1 MKLYL
6 SGKTQIGYTPD
17 WIRIE
22 YFDEALNKTVEL
34 TMDIQGEIDY
44 STETLNVR
52 AKGKLIPWVYY
63 TEDNEIDLLELP
75 EKEAL
80 KYEKLFNKYIT
91 KASNITIG
99 LYPEP
104 EDLNENENTT
114 VDDKFELGIG
124 EYYYVE
130 NDKEKHF
137 KFIFKAEIND

>member
-6 SGKTQIGYTPD
+6 SGKTKIGHTPD

-22 YFDEALNKTVEL
+22 YFDEMLNKTVEL

-52 AKGKLIPWVYY
+52 AKGELIPWVYY
-63 TEDNEIDLLELP
+63 TEDNEIDLSELP

-80 KYEKLFNKYIT
+80 KYEELFNKYIT
-91 KASNITIG
+91 KASDITIG

-104 EDLNENENTT
+104 EDFNESENL
-114 VDDKFELGIG
+114 VNDKFESCNG

-130 NDKEKHF
+130 NNKQKHF
-137 KFIFKAEIND
+137 KFTFKVEVND

>member
-6 SGKTQIGYTPD
+6 SGKTKIGYTPD

-22 YFDEALNKTVEL
+22 YFDETLDKNVEL
-34 TMDIQGEIDY
+34 TMDIQGEINY

-52 AKGKLIPWVYY
+52 AKGELIPWVYY
-63 TEDNEIDLLELP
+63 TEDNEIDLSKLP

-91 KASNITIG
+91 KTSDITIG

-104 EDLNENENTT
+104 EDFNESESLVNHE
-114 VDDKFELGIG
+114 FEECQG
-124 EYYYVE
+124 EYYYIE
-130 NDKEKHF
+130 NDEEKQF
-137 KFIFKAEIND
+137 KFTFKAEIND

>member
-6 SGKTQIGYTPD
+6 SGKTKIGYTPD

-22 YFDEALNKTVEL
+22 YFNETLNKTVEL

-44 STETLNVR
+44 STETLNAR
-52 AKGKLIPWVYY
+52 AKGELIPWVYY

-75 EKEAL
+75 EEETL
-80 KYEKLFNKYIT
+80 KYEELFNKYIT
-91 KASNITIG
+91 KASYITIG

-104 EDLNENENTT
+104 EDFNESENP

-124 EYYYVE
+124 EYYYIE
-130 NDKEKHF
+130 NNKEKHF
-137 KFIFKAEIND
+137 KFIFKAEVND

>member
-1 MKLYL
+1 M
-6 SGKTQIGYTPD
+6 
-17 WIRIE
+17 
-22 YFDEALNKTVEL
+22 
-34 TMDIQGEIDY
+34 
-44 STETLNVR
+44 
-52 AKGKLIPWVYY
+52 
-63 TEDNEIDLLELP
+63 ELP
-75 EKEAL
+75 EQETL

-104 EDLNENENTT
+104 EDFNENENTT

>member
-6 SGKTQIGYTPD
+6 SGKTKIGYTPD

-22 YFDEALNKTVEL
+22 YFDETLNKTVEL

-52 AKGKLIPWVYY
+52 AKGELIPWIYY
-63 TEDNEIDLLELP
+63 TEDNEIGLSELP

-80 KYEKLFNKYIT
+80 RYEGLFNKYIT

-99 LYPEP
+99 LYPEL
-104 EDLNENENTT
+104 EDFNESENL
-114 VDDKFELGIG
+114 VDDEFEGCQS
-124 EYYYVE
+124 EYYYIE
-130 NDKEKHF
+130 NGEEKRF
-137 KFIFKAEIND
+137 KFTFNAEIND

>member
-22 YFDEALNKTVEL
+22 YFDETLNKNVEL

-52 AKGKLIPWVYY
+52 AKGELIPWVYY
-63 TEDNEIDLLELP
+63 TEDNEIDLSELP

-80 KYEKLFNKYIT
+80 KYEELFNKYIT
-91 KASNITIG
+91 KASDITIG

-104 EDLNENENTT
+104 EGLNESESLVN
-114 VDDKFELGIG
+114 DKFESYDG
-124 EYYYVE
+124 EYYYIE
-130 NDKEKHF
+130 NGKEKQF
-137 KFIFKAEIND
+137 KFTFKAEVND

>member
-22 YFDEALNKTVEL
+22 YFDETLNKNVEL

-52 AKGKLIPWVYY
+52 AKGELIPWIYY
-63 TEDNEIDLLELP
+63 TEDNEIDLSELP
-75 EKEAL
+75 ENEAL
-80 KYEKLFNKYIT
+80 KYEELFNKYIT
-91 KASNITIG
+91 KASDITIG

-104 EDLNENENTT
+104 EDLNESESLVN
-114 VDDKFELGIG
+114 DKFESCSG
-124 EYYYVE
+124 EYYYIE
-130 NDKEKHF
+130 NSKEKQF
-137 KFIFKAEIND
+137 KFTFKVEIND

>member
-22 YFDEALNKTVEL
+22 YFDETLNKTVEL
-34 TMDIQGEIDY
+34 TMDIQGETDY

-52 AKGKLIPWVYY
+52 TKGELIPWVYY
-63 TEDNEIDLLELP
+63 TDGDEIDLSELP

-104 EDLNENENTT
+104 EDFNESESLVNHE
-114 VDDKFELGIG
+114 FEECQG
-124 EYYYVE
+124 EYYYIE
-130 NDKEKHF
+130 NDEEKQF
-137 KFIFKAEIND
+137 KFTFKAEVND

>member
-6 SGKTQIGYTPD
+6 SGKTKIGYTPD

-22 YFDEALNKTVEL
+22 YFDETLDKNVEL

-52 AKGKLIPWVYY
+52 AKGELIPWVYY

-75 EKEAL
+75 EKETL

-104 EDLNENENTT
+104 EDFNENTT
-114 VDDKFELGIG
+114 VNDKFELGIG

-130 NDKEKHF
+130 NNKEKHF

>member
-6 SGKTQIGYTPD
+6 SGKTKIGYTPD

-22 YFDEALNKTVEL
+22 YFDETLNKTVEL
-34 TMDIQGEIDY
+34 IMDIQGEIDY

-52 AKGKLIPWVYY
+52 AKGELIPWVYY
-63 TEDNEIDLLELP
+63 TDDNKIDLSELA

-80 KYEKLFNKYIT
+80 KYEELFNKYIT

-104 EDLNENENTT
+104 EDPNESENL
-114 VDDKFELGIG
+114 VDDKLELGIG
-124 EYYYVE
+124 EYYHYVE

>member
-6 SGKTQIGYTPD
+6 SGKTKIGYTPD

-22 YFDEALNKTVEL
+22 YFNETLNKTVEL

-52 AKGKLIPWVYY
+52 AKGELIPWVYY

-75 EKEAL
+75 EEETL
-80 KYEKLFNKYIT
+80 KYEELFNKYIT
-91 KASNITIG
+91 KASYITIG

-104 EDLNENENTT
+104 EDFNESENP

-124 EYYYVE
+124 EYYYIE

-137 KFIFKAEIND
+137 KFIFKAEVND

>member
-6 SGKTQIGYTPD
+6 SGKTKIGYTPD

-22 YFDEALNKTVEL
+22 YFDETLNKTVEL

-44 STETLNVR
+44 STDVLNVR
-52 AKGKLIPWVYY
+52 AKGELIPWVYY
-63 TEDNEIDLLELP
+63 TEDNEIDLSELP

-80 KYEKLFNKYIT
+80 KYEELFNKYIT
-91 KASNITIG
+91 KASDITIG

-104 EDLNENENTT
+104 EDFNESESLVNHE
-114 VDDKFELGIG
+114 FELGIG